1 MNKNDLKYWVGL
13 SLVPGI
19 GRVRVGQLRQ
29 HFGDLGKVWQASA
42 AELKKAGLDARTAET
57 VVDCCPNIS
66 PDAEMDKLEKY
77 QVSALACEDP
87 AYPPRLKEIY
97 DYPPVLYIRGDL
109 RPEDECSVSIV
120 GTRRATAYG
129 KQITEEIVS
138 ELAGSGVTIISGLA
152 RGVDSVAHRTALQ
165 SGGRTVAVFASGLD
179 MCYPPE
185 NATLAREIMEHGA
198 LVSEHPLGTRPKAA
212 NFPLRNRI
220 MSGLSLGVLVVEA
233 GEGSGALITAHQAN
247 EQNREVFAVP
257 GSVLSPASLGTN
269 RLIQAG
275 EAKLVTCAND
285 VLVELNLDT
294 AVAHQLEMK
303 EIVPQA
309 VSKEESLL
317 LKELTGEPSHVDD
330 VCRKS
335 GLPASTVSSLLT
347 VLELKGMVKQV
358 GIMNYVLARDIR
370 ARRN

>member
-13 SLVPGI
+13 SFVPGI
-19 GRVRVGQLRQ
+19 GRIRVGQLQ
-29 HFGDLGKVWQASA
+29 KHFGDMGSVWKASV
-42 AELKKAGLDARTAET
+42 AELRKAGLDTRTAATMAE
-57 VVDCCPNIS
+57 CCPRIS
-66 PDAEMDKLEKY
+66 LDEEIDKLEKY
-77 QVSALACEDP
+77 QVTAIPCDDL
-87 AYPPRLKEIY
+87 AYPARLKEIY
-97 DYPPVLYIRGDL
+97 DYPPVLFVRGQL
-109 RPEDECSVSIV
+109 LPEDECSVSIV

-129 KQITEEIVS
+129 RQITEEIVS
-138 ELAGSGVTIISGLA
+138 DLSRSGVTIISGLA

-165 SGGRTVAVFASGLD
+165 TSGRTVAVFASGLD

-185 NATLAREIMEHGA
+185 NAALAREVMEHGA

-257 GSVLSPASLGTN
+257 GSILSPASLGTN

-285 VLVELNLDT
+285 ILVELNLDT
-294 AVAHQLEMK
+294 AVARQMEMK
-303 EIVPQA
+303 EIGPQA
-309 VSKEESLL
+309 VTGEELL
-317 LKELTGEPSHVDD
+317 LLNELTAEPSHVDD

-347 VLELKGMVKQV
+347 VLELKGMVKQI
-358 GIMNYVLARDIR
+358 GRMNYVLARDVR